1 MDGEIILYGKF
12 NKIIA
17 RRDKF
22 NNKITMNKLEKQE
35 GVYYTQNIENLPI
48 EERVFFREGK
58 GVSAT
63 SEHYRVATAD
73 EISSWKAYQA
83 EQEMQN

>member
-1 MDGEIILYGKF
+1 
-12 NKIIA
+12 
-17 RRDKF
+17 
-22 NNKITMNKLEKQE
+22 MNTLEKRE

-63 SEHYRVATAD
+63 NEYYRVATQA
-73 EISSWKAYQA
+73 EISSWKEYKSKNDERLTFNA
-83 EQEMQN
+83 

>member
-1 MDGEIILYGKF
+1 
-12 NKIIA
+12 
-17 RRDKF
+17 
-22 NNKITMNKLEKQE
+22 MNKLEKQD
-35 GVYYTQNIENLPI
+35 GVYYTQNTDELPI

-73 EISSWKAYQA
+73 EISSWKTYQA
-83 EQEMQN
+83 DLEMQN

>member
-1 MDGEIILYGKF
+1 
-12 NKIIA
+12 
-17 RRDKF
+17 
-22 NNKITMNKLEKQE
+22 MNTLEKQA
-35 GVYYTQNIENLPI
+35 GVYYTHNIENLPI

-73 EISSWKAYQA
+73 EIAAWEEYKKR
-83 EQEMQN
+83 QENSNII

>member
-1 MDGEIILYGKF
+1 MPCQLPPYWGGSGVGLILRT
-12 NKIIA
+12 I
-17 RRDKF
+17 
-22 NNKITMNKLEKQE
+22 MNKLEKQE

-83 EQEMQN
+83 ELEMQN

>member
-1 MDGEIILYGKF
+1 MYNSPTNSLPIGEGWGGAY
-12 NKIIA
+12 NENA
-17 RRDKF
+17 
-22 NNKITMNKLEKQE
+22 MNKLEKKE

-58 GVSAT
+58 GISAT
-63 SEHYRVATAD
+63 SENYRQATAD

-83 EQEMQN
+83 QQEMQN

>member
-1 MDGEIILYGKF
+1 
-12 NKIIA
+12 
-17 RRDKF
+17 
-22 NNKITMNKLEKQE
+22 MNKLEKKE

-63 SEHYRVATAD
+63 SENYRVATA
-73 EISSWKAYQA
+73 A
-83 EQEMQN
+83 ELNQWEEYKKQQEQGV

>member
-1 MDGEIILYGKF
+1 
-12 NKIIA
+12 
-17 RRDKF
+17 
-22 NNKITMNKLEKQE
+22 MNKLEKQE

-63 SEHYRVATAD
+63 SEHYRVATLE
-73 EISSWKAYQA
+73 EIEEWKEYQKK
-83 EQEMQN
+83 QEEEMML